1 MPQPA
6 WRLIVDRKKIPDPQN
21 VPWTQVLD
29 YANPGKLLKIV
40 VVDDKGEPAP
50 AQTWSPKGFSTACSA
65 DGDYENKQS
74 LGTVGT
80 PLLASAARGAL
91 IGRIG
96 GSTADQTID
105 ASTTPSRIVF
115 AVGRFCVLQVAPALT
130 PGTPASTP
138 VGALFLGVNDS
149 TERMGGVTAQLCVNI
164 YEAL

>member
-6 WRLIVDRKKIPDPQN
+6 WRLIVSKRKIPDPQN

-40 VVDDKGEPAP
+40 VVDDKGDPAP
-50 AQTWSPKGFSTACSA
+50 GQTWNPMGFPAIGCSA

-74 LGTVGT
+74 ASGIGS
-80 PLLASAARGAL
+80 PLLANAARGAL
-91 IGRIG
+91 IGRIA
-96 GSTADQTID
+96 GSTADQTVD
-105 ASTTPSRIVF
+105 TNLTPSRIVF
-115 AVGRFCVLQVAPALT
+115 AVGRFCVLQVPAP
-130 PGTPASTP
+130 PAP

-149 TERMGGVTAQLCVNI
+149 PERMGGVTTQLCVSI